1 MSSELVIEE
10 HHEDISLE
18 LKPVDI
24 DISFSTEEGKFF
36 SLNTIV
42 INTITFR
49 VFKGFC
55 LFLLDKNGFL
65 PLHLPFFAIL

>member
-55 LFLLDKNGFL
+55 LFLLDKNGF
-65 PLHLPFFAIL
+65 

>member
-18 LKPVDI
+18 LEPNDI

-49 VFKGFC
+49 VFKGFY

-65 PLHLPFFAIL
+65 PLHISFHARF